1 MTKKHIGTFETCPSC
16 LRYIRL
22 GDELDDPKGYAS
34 TTRRLH
40 RAAINRRIMDQ
51 VYTDLGMVKVRG
63 ALGGTYYE

>member
-1 MTKKHIGTFETCPSC
+1 MAKKHIGEFEACPYC

-22 GDELDDPKGYAS
+22 GDSVGDPKGYAS